1 MLQYRHKDFHIVIF
15 LILFEIGFGITINL
29 IGTISISELIAF
41 LYTIFFISKS
51 DISKNQDL
59 KHILLLQ

>member
-41 LYTIFFISKS
+41 Y
-51 DISKNQDL
+51 
-59 KHILLLQ
+59 ILFSSSANLIYQKIKI